1 MRHAPF
7 LVARVLH
14 SVKQALSFKK
24 KQKVATV
31 LLRKIRGVC
40 VCGGGGGG
48 VRGGV
53 ARSHMREQHPKEE
66 KRASDA
72 ELLCLDRLESKGLGF
87 LCC

>member
-1 MRHAPF
+1 MW
-7 LVARVLH
+7 
-14 SVKQALSFKK
+14 
-24 KQKVATV
+24 
-31 LLRKIRGVC
+31 
-40 VCGGGGGG
+40 GGGGGWG

-66 KRASDA
+66 RRASDA